1 MTFLWFL
8 DAPTHLYKRLCPLD
22 CWSVGWSV
30 MLSLKL
36 RKTAKFTEN
45 RCSLLE
51 RASNRPDQSINE
63 LFSQS
68 LAQSIIHLQARAH
81 RWPMLALFTVS
92 SVQRNPE
99 YVKKIK
105 IDEDSKNCRYQRKW
119 WQCSLVSSVRNV
131 G

>member
-1 MTFLWFL
+1 M
-8 DAPTHLYKRLCPLD
+8 RLRISIRG
-22 CWSVGWSV
+22 SVHWTVGRSA

-36 RKTAKFTEN
+36 QKTAKFTEN

-51 RASNRPDQSINE
+51 RASNWPDQSINE

-81 RWPMLALFTVS
+81 HWPMLALFTVS